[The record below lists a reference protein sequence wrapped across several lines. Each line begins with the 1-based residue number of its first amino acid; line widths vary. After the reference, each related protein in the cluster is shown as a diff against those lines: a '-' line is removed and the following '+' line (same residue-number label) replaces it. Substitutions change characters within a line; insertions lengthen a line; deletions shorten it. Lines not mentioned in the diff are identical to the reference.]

1 MDKFIK
7 NIEFKKETKEKYK
20 REKIKKINPLIFMNG
35 KGIII
40 INLGDNYY
48 FFQKTNELF
57 LKKIKRINLKTNL
70 IFNYHN
76 IIVTSKYFIIWTEA
90 SYKILVYEIKEDSE
104 MKMLSMEN
112 IEDENE
118 NISLESPIF
127 IFSKNDEIYLLS
139 SYNSKYNSFLIS
151 KINITEDNIN
161 LCENIENH
169 VILKSFLEKTR
180 ETIIFANFILQ
191 KKYLLIFSSTD
202 IYLTKFDSISKTFI
216 TIYKRELKIFGQII
230 IKQLNNSEFEYLV
243 YEIKENKIIYFN
255 FKKYIL

>member
-1 MDKFIK
+1 
-7 NIEFKKETKEKYK
+7 
-20 REKIKKINPLIFMNG
+20 
-35 KGIII
+35 
-40 INLGDNYY
+40 
-48 FFQKTNELF
+48 

-76 IIVTSKYFIIWTEA
+76 IIVTSKYFVIWTEA